1 MQDNPKVNRL
11 GRRKAIIAWE
21 FEHAKVDICVPSE
34 TKRPGDGQLPEGK
47 HTFY

>member
-21 FEHAKVDICVPSE
+21 FEHAKVDICVGTPNSDN
-34 TKRPGDGQLPEGK
+34 R
-47 HTFY
+47 